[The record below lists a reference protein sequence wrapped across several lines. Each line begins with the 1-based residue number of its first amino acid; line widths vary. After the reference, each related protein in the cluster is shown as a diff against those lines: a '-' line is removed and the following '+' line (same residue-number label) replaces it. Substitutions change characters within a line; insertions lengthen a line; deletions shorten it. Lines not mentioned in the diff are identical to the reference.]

1 MELISS
7 SPDDLK
13 ILAVLV
19 SIFDKTD
26 AQTYLFLSEPYYFKL
41 STIDTPNVRR
51 TFLYNKME
59 MWNIGA
65 WGVRCLIRPQKSFS
79 PGIKTTYL
87 ANLEFRLHYFNAA
100 TINHDPKIVL
110 TRSIKARFIF

>member
-51 TFLYNKME
+51 TFLCKKIYL
-59 MWNIGA
+59 WNIDA
-65 WGVRCLIRPQKSFS
+65 WGVRCLMRPQKSFS
-79 PGIKTTYL
+79 PGMKTIYL
-87 ANLEFRLHYFNAA
+87 ANFDYIILMLL
-100 TINHDPKIVL
+100 P
-110 TRSIKARFIF
+110 